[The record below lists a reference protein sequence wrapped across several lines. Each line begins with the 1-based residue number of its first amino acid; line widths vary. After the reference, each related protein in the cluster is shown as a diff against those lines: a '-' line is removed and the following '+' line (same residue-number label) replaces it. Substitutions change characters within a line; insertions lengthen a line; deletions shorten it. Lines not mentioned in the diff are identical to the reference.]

1 MIAERPQ
8 GILNSGINFGR
19 RCFQL
24 SNAPSVVVGTAS
36 SEQLAITRI
45 TVPKGLS
52 EPATPGRPERAFTI
66 GVHLRQQP
74 KTRNWGTW
82 VDGKFLPIRLC
93 ERGAVGI
100 YDLEASP
107 IAVRPTGFDSMH
119 FNLPRRTLNAF
130 TDDNELHRIGDLQ
143 CTPGNRD
150 DTMLQLAR
158 FALPWLGDERRV
170 CSLMFDH
177 FVWMFCSH
185 IVASYGQVRPTRAVH
200 RGGLAPWQKRRLM
213 ELIDGN
219 LDGEL
224 RLSYLAEECGLSVS
238 HFSRSFKRSFGVPVH
253 RYLIARR
260 VDRAKFLLR
269 SSSAPLSEIALES
282 GFSDQ
287 AAFSRMFRAFVGTSP
302 KRWLKEHMH
311 RLSVDLRPAMRID
324 REGVHRR
331 FLFPMALP
339 PAVDARNDGATSD
352 VAIGNDKIGEIAQE

>member
-1 MIAERPQ
+1 MLVEQPQ

-24 SNAPSVVVGTAS
+24 STAPSVLVGNAPS
-36 SEQLAITRI
+36 ELMAITRI

-66 GVHLRQQP
+66 GVHLRKQP
-74 KTRNWGTW
+74 ETKHWGTW
-82 VDGKFLPIRLC
+82 VDGKFLPIHLC

-107 IAVRPTGFDSMH
+107 IAVRPTGFDSVH

-130 TDDNELHRIGDLQ
+130 TDDNELHQIGDLQ
-143 CTPGNRD
+143 YTPGARD
-150 DTMLQLAR
+150 DVMLQLAR
-158 FALPWLGDERRV
+158 FTLPWLGEERRV

-185 IVASYGQVRPTRAVH
+185 IVGSYGRVQLTRDAH
-200 RGGLAPWQKRRLM
+200 QGGLVPWQKRRLM
-213 ELIDGN
+213 ELIESN

-224 RLSYLAEECGLSVS
+224 RLSNLAEECGLSVS
-238 HFSRSFKRSFGVPVH
+238 YFTRSFKRTFGVSAH

-260 VDRAKFLLR
+260 VERAKILLK

-282 GFSDQ
+282 GFADQ
-287 AAFSRMFRAFVGTSP
+287 AALSRTFRAVVGTSP
-302 KRWLKEHMH
+302 KRWLNENVH
-311 RLSVDLRPAMRID
+311 RPSLDLRHAMSVD
-324 REGVHRR
+324 
-331 FLFPMALP
+331 
-339 PAVDARNDGATSD
+339 
-352 VAIGNDKIGEIAQE
+352 